1 MKPKNNISMFEA
13 LKILS
18 SEQRAAAINPTHPI
32 NDRLRENLKEEDEQL
47 RMIKERAELQAMSNE
62 ELESYEQ
69 SLLALWTPRIALEN
83 QIDRLSMEY
92 KGQLE
97 IFNKLKSPD
106 APENSRLKNSVYS
119 LKERIIILEKKLDDL
134 IQNIKLD

>member
-13 LKILS
+13 LKALS
-18 SEQRAAAINPTHPI
+18 SEQRAAATNPNHPI
-32 NDRLRENLKEEDEQL
+32 NDRLRESLNEEDERL
-47 RMIKERAELQAMSNE
+47 KMIKKRSELQAMSNE

-83 QIDRLSMEY
+83 QIDRLSTEY

-97 IFNKLKSPD
+97 IFNQLKSPD
-106 APENSRLKNSVYS
+106 APENSRLKDSIYS
-119 LKERIIILEKKLDDL
+119 LKYRIENLKDDL
-134 IQNIKLD
+134 IKIVV

>member
-1 MKPKNNISMFEA
+1 MKPKNNIGIFET
-13 LKILS
+13 LKTLS
-18 SEQRAAAINPTHPI
+18 SEQRAAARNPNHPI
-32 NDRLRENLKEEDEQL
+32 NDRLRKSLKEEDEQL
-47 RMIKERAELQAMSNE
+47 RMIKERAELQSMSNE

-106 APENSRLKNSVYS
+106 APESSRLKSSVYS
-119 LKERIIILEKKLDDL
+119 LKEKILILEKRLDDL